1 MIDGAGSRGAR
12 PFLFIP
18 STGRRSQGAGTAIPG
33 AMEAYARQAK
43 DTQLLN
49 HATEIKLRA
58 ERRLGELIIAQK
70 EGIGLN
76 QGTAGILHGR
86 IPLGATIFEG
96 PKDTERPTLAE
107 VGIDYKLS
115 SRAQKIASVPE
126 AKFEAILADMKEKQ
140 EAGRTYRRA
149 EGKRR
154 ASEWGRAWRESANRW
169 Y

>member
-49 HATEIKLRA
+49 HATEIKFRA

-70 EGIGLN
+70 ESEGLN
-76 QGTAGILHGR
+76 RGTAGTLRGP
-86 IPLGATIFEG
+86 IPMSGTNSEPLI
-96 PKDTERPTLAE
+96 DTRPTLAE
-107 VGIDYKLS
+107 
-115 SRAQKIASVPE
+115 
-126 AKFEAILADMKEKQ
+126 
-140 EAGRTYRRA
+140 GR
-149 EGKRR
+149 
-154 ASEWGRAWRESANRW
+154 NRDS
-169 Y
+169 